1 MAVIFVGMT
10 GFINA
15 KQIIIIKQVNIM
27 WQKII
32 LIFMALIIS
41 GCSDWR
47 LKRSANNKIFDTKGF
62 EGGKR
67 RPLYN
72 KKYISKAQIN
82 VRDYNYDE
90 DEIEEDNDEI
100 IDPATMNRAMYREML
115 EKDRARKRKPRRAS
129 GMDYDDDY
137 PRLADAKRSSLR
149 ADDKSEAQ
157 MQQELKEIKKMLAN
171 TQKDMA
177 KYRCPMQQQAD
188 AERAKKARTASQ
200 RENDS
205 KRTHSISSSIGV
217 DD

>member
-1 MAVIFVGMT
+1 
-10 GFINA
+10 
-15 KQIIIIKQVNIM
+15 M

-32 LIFMALIIS
+32 LIFMALVIS

-47 LKRSANNKIFDTKGF
+47 LKRSANNKVFDAKGF

-72 KKYISKAQIN
+72 KKYISKAQSN

-90 DEIEEDNDEI
+90 DDIDEDSDEI
-100 IDPATMNRAMYREML
+100 VDPSTINRAMYREML
-115 EKDRARKRKPRRAS
+115 EKERARKRKSQMMRDKA
-129 GMDYDDDY
+129 GYQQGINDYDDNY
-137 PRLADAKRSSLR
+137 PRLADAKRRSSR
-149 ADDKSEAQ
+149 EDDKSDAQ

-177 KYRCPMQQQAD
+177 KYRCPLQQQAD
-188 AERAKKARTASQ
+188 VERAKKARVSSPSEANSGT
-200 RENDS
+200 
-205 KRTHSISSSIGV
+205 RTHSISSSIGV